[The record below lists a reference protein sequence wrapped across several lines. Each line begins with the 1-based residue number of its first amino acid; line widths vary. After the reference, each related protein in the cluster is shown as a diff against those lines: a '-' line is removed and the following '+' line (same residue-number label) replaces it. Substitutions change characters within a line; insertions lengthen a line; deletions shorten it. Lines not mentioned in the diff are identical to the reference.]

1 MAKRDRQLTNKDKRG
16 SRRAASER
24 DGASSTK
31 QRVSRGGP
39 KRPSFLWKWTK
50 RLTFAG
56 FAAALLGVLFLTFAV
71 GTAAR
76 EIPSFYQLKSTQ
88 NAQTILVRA
97 RDGSEIVELGPS
109 FGEWLSRDD
118 IPDTMKNAMVA
129 VEDKRFHDHYG
140 VDPIRLTG
148 AMLEG
153 IMGTRARVGGTS
165 TITQQLARN
174 IFLNNNRSLD
184 RKAREAVLAMAL
196 EWKFSKEQILELYLN
211 KVYFGGGA
219 YGIDSASR
227 KFFSHPAKELSVAE
241 AAIIAGLVKAPSR
254 YSPTADVQAA
264 VDRAQVVLR
273 LMKEQNYI
281 TASQASVDVGAV
293 KLKKQAGQNSVRYF
307 TDWALPQLDVLLP
320 ETSAPIEVWTTLDV
334 GMQRAA
340 TTAVKSNVPGGS
352 QGALVSVDSDG
363 AILALVGGTDYV
375 ETNFN
380 RATEALRQ
388 PGSAF
393 KLFVF
398 LAALEAGY
406 NPESRVIDEP
416 VRFDGW
422 SPRNSNGRNVG
433 ETNLRTAF
441 AYSINTV
448 AAQLGNEVGFG
459 TVASM
464 ARRFGITSTVSTF
477 PSMVLGSSEV
487 RLIEMTRAFASVSAK
502 GQAIEPYGITKVVTA
517 NGELLYER
525 KPPRE
530 RSLIPEYV
538 AAGITD
544 LLKTAVMTGTGR
556 AAQIKGRHVAGKT
569 GTTSSNK
576 DGYFVG
582 FSSGITT
589 GVWIGRDD
597 AKRVP
602 GLQGGRAP
610 AQAFAA
616 FMRYAVKDRADV
628 PFDTEVN
635 LPDWMLETEEDYLFG
650 DPDEY
655 YYIDE
660 QGNRVDPGRSDFEEA
675 FELPPGSTSDSAE
688 PDEPPPAASQD
699 FLDQATGKNLSQSDP
714 PDLGPQPGRT
724 PPPRQ
729 PGSGD
734 RSASAPL
741 DSSRGGLA
749 KTKESPRTPSV
760 GGFRIFALPL
770 TVTRCAGA
778 PRCSVP
784 DRRDAGPAE
793 TALRARRLRRLR
805 SALVDH
811 RRLQLRCSWLRG

>member
-1 MAKRDRQLTNKDKRG
+1 MARRGQQITNKDKRG
-16 SRRAASER
+16 SRRAASAR
-24 DGASSTK
+24 AGGGGSSK
-31 QRVSRGGP
+31 RAP
-39 KRPSFLWKWTK
+39 KRGDRRPSVLWKWAK
-50 RLTFAG
+50 RLALAG
-56 FAAALLGVLFLTFAV
+56 VAVAVLGAVFLAFAV
-71 GTAAR
+71 GFAAR

-109 FGEWLSRDD
+109 FGEWLGYSD
-118 IPDTMKNAMVA
+118 IPETMKNAMVA
-129 VEDKRFHDHYG
+129 VEDKRFRDHYG
-140 VDPIRLTG
+140 IDPIRLTG

-153 IMGTRARVGGTS
+153 VMGTRARVGGTS

-227 KFFSHPAKELSVAE
+227 KFFSHPAKELNVAE

-273 LMKEQNYI
+273 LMKEQAYI
-281 TASQASVDVGAV
+281 SASEADIDVSAV
-293 KLKKQAGQNSVRYF
+293 KLKQQAGQNSVRYF
-307 TDWALPQLDVLLP
+307 TDWALPQLDLLLP
-320 ETSAPIEVWTTLDV
+320 ETYAPIEVWTTLDV

-340 TTAVKSNVPGGS
+340 TTAVKSNVPGGA
-352 QGALVSVDSDG
+352 QGALVSLDNDG
-363 AILALVGGTDYV
+363 AVLALIGGTDYV

-380 RATEALRQ
+380 RATRSMRQ
-388 PGSAF
+388 PGSSW
-393 KLFVF
+393 KLFVY

-406 NPESRVIDEP
+406 NPESTVVDEP
-416 VRFDGW
+416 VSFDGW
-422 SPRNSNGRNVG
+422 TPKNSNGRNIG
-433 ETNLRTAF
+433 ETTLRTAF

-464 ARRFGITSTVSTF
+464 ARRFGVSSRVSTF
-477 PSMVLGSSEV
+477 PSMVLGTSEV
-487 RLIEMTRAFASVSAK
+487 RLIEMTRAFASIAARGDAV
-502 GQAIEPYGITKVVTA
+502 EPYGITRVVSSS
-517 NGELLYER
+517 GELLYER

-530 RSLIPEYV
+530 RTLIPDYV

-544 LLKTAVMTGTGR
+544 LLQTAVMTGTGR
-556 AAQIKGRHVAGKT
+556 AAQIEGRHVAGKT

-589 GVWIGRDD
+589 GVWMGRDD

-628 PFDTEVN
+628 PFDTELN
-635 LPDWMLETEEDYLFG
+635 LPEWMLEREEEYLYG

-660 QGNRVDPGRSDFEEA
+660 QGNLVEPGRSDFEDA
-675 FELPPGSTSDSAE
+675 FGPSPDGTSQETRPGARSGTRSGSGAGTRPE
-688 PDEPPPAASQD
+688 TPDAAPSQEPPPAASSD
-699 FLDQATGKNLSQSDP
+699 FLEQATGQ
-714 PDLGPQPGRT
+714 DLP
-724 PPPRQ
+724 
-729 PGSGD
+729 
-734 RSASAPL
+734 
-741 DSSRGGLA
+741 
-749 KTKESPRTPSV
+749 
-760 GGFRIFALPL
+760 
-770 TVTRCAGA
+770 
-778 PRCSVP
+778 P
-784 DRRDAGPAE
+784 DRRRQPRPS
-793 TALRARRLRRLR
+793 TLPPR
-805 SALVDH
+805 SNQFEE
-811 RRLQLRCSWLRG
+811 RMNPP